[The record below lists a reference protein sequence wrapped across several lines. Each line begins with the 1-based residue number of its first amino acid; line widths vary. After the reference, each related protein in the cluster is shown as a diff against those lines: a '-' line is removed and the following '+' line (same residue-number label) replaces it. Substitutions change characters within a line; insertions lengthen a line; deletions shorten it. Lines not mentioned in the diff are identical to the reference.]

1 MWSACCTQLST
12 VRVAV
17 LASLYTRSSRCSR
30 MCTTALIRRVRKA
43 SQKKSRSCFVFFFFF
58 FSHCWCSQQ
67 FLTSNSW
74 WSNPV
79 CDSITADRD
88 RRVHLFSR
96 VSVYTVEI
104 MAIYWATIIQL
115 WEISCKSMRER
126 STYIPLH
133 FCVFL
138 KRDLNFPPIGS
149 RTTMRLS

>member
-1 MWSACCTQLST
+1 MICALHSAVDSQSCCSGLPLRSLLPVLTHVHHCINKTRQKGLSEE
-12 VRVAV
+12 
-17 LASLYTRSSRCSR
+17 
-30 MCTTALIRRVRKA
+30 KPHF
-43 SQKKSRSCFVFFFFF
+43 CFFVF

-67 FLTSNSW
+67 FLTSNSL

-104 MAIYWATIIQL
+104 MAIYSATIIQL
-115 WEISCKSMRER
+115 WEIKCKSMRDR

-133 FCVFL
+133 FCLFL
-138 KRDLNFPPIGS
+138 KRDWNFPPIGS
-149 RTTMRLS
+149 RTTKRLS